1 MQGYCS
7 MHLIINRER
16 QMCIL
21 IHNQIRQITQFGF
34 SKKGKDLFELKQAVN
49 CPVPYHLVFPHC
61 MGFVAWNKI
70 SESRDLNVNVSV
82 HLAL

>member
-1 MQGYCS
+1 
-7 MHLIINRER
+7 MHLIINGER

-49 CPVPYHLVFPHC
+49 SPVPYHLVFPHC
-61 MGFVAWNKI
+61 MGFVAWNEI

-82 HLAL
+82 HLTL